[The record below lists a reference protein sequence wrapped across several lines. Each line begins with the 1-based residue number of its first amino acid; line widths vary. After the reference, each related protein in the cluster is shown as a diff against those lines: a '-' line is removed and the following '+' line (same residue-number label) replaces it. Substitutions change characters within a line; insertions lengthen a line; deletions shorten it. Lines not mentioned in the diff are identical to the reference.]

1 MFIIIT
7 VDKNNRKGE
16 IGLYYLLY
24 MCTLTRKYE
33 APFYYLFFYCF
44 VILMYESME

>member
-24 MCTLTRKYE
+24 VYSNE
-33 APFYYLFFYCF
+33 E
-44 VILMYESME
+44 I